1 MSPERP
7 LRRFCLLAAAAL
19 LLGAAAGRAAEP
31 YPSIAMFE
39 WQPDGAV
46 ESGFRDGV
54 QKHHPDA
61 RFYVYNAAGDQTLLS
76 HYLETA
82 LQRRHDLYY
91 VSGTAAAAPL
101 LARVREVPVVFTM
114 VQDPVDA
121 GLIASWESSENNAT
135 GISNRVPVLNQLKAL
150 KQIVPFTRLGV
161 VYNPGN
167 PDSRQQLREL
177 ERLQPFLGFA
187 LEKFPV
193 TAPQQAA
200 DLPLQRRRGLEAI
213 YLTRDPLL
221 ERLGQRLLEQVH
233 QAGLPSLAA
242 DMSLVTRKG
251 ALLGL
256 VPDEYRIGRL
266 AALNA
271 LEALEGTA
279 PTAIPS
285 RSLDFFMVAVNMQT
299 ARRLGV
305 QIPLSLLVIADTIV
319 R

>member
-1 MSPERP
+1 MRPERARRP
-7 LRRFCLLAAAAL
+7 LLFLVALGL
-19 LLGAAAGRAAEP
+19 LLGAFAAQAAEP

-39 WQPDGAV
+39 WQTDGAA
-46 ESGFRDGV
+46 ENGFRDGV
-54 QKHHPDA
+54 QKQYADA
-61 RFYVYNAAGDQTLLS
+61 RFYVYNAAGEEELLN
-76 HYLETA
+76 HYLQVA
-82 LQRRHDLYY
+82 RGRRHDLYY
-91 VSGTAAAAPL
+91 VSGTTAAARL
-101 LARVREVPVVFTM
+101 LSKVRETPTVFTM
-114 VQDPVDA
+114 VQDPVEA

-135 GISNRVPVLNQLKAL
+135 GISNRVPILNQLKTL
-150 KQIVPFTRLGV
+150 KQIVPFSRLGV
-161 VYNPGN
+161 IYNPAN
-167 PDSRQQLREL
+167 PDSRQQVYEL
-177 ERLQPFLGFA
+177 ERLQPFLDFA
-187 LEKFPV
+187 LDKFPV
-193 TAPQQAA
+193 TAPQQAK
-200 DLPLQRRRGLEAI
+200 DLLLHDQGLDAV
-213 YLTRDPLL
+213 YLTRDPLIERFAHSLL
-221 ERLGQRLLEQVH
+221 ERINS
-233 QAGLPSLAA
+233 AGLPSLAA